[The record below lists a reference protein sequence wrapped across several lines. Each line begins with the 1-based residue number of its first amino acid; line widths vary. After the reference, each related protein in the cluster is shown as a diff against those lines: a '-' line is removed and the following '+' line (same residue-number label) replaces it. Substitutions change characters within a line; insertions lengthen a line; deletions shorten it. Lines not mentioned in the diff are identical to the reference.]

1 MFNHCKAVTYIFAYF
16 SKAEGE
22 TSEEMKQAA
31 RDTIAG
37 NKSDHEKMKAIART
51 YTTKREGFVQEAV
64 YLVIFELRLRKKF
77 PAVIFLNSNMPGK
90 N

>member
-37 NKSDHEKMKAIART
+37 NKSDHELILQRGKALL
-51 YTTKREGFVQEAV
+51 KRQ
-64 YLVIFELRLRKKF
+64 YIL
-77 PAVIFLNSNMPGK
+77 
-90 N
+90 